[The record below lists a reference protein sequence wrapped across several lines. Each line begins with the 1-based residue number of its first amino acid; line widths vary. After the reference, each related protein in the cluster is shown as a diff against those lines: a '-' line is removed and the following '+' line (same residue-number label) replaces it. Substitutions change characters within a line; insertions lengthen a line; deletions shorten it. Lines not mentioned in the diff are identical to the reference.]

1 MIDYKELYSKL
12 EMANKKLRELDTDSI
27 TTKEINDIID
37 IVMYVR
43 DEIFIETLQET
54 FPTIIHTMQYVKQIK
69 SKGA

>member
-12 EMANKKLRELDTDSI
+12 EMANKKLRELDTDNV

-43 DEIFIETLQET
+43 DEIFIETL
-54 FPTIIHTMQYVKQIK
+54 
-69 SKGA
+69 

>member
-12 EMANKKLRELDTDSI
+12 EMANKKLRELDTDNI

-43 DEIFIETLQET
+43 DEIFIETL
-54 FPTIIHTMQYVKQIK
+54 
-69 SKGA
+69 

>member
-43 DEIFIETLQET
+43 DEIFIETL
-54 FPTIIHTMQYVKQIK
+54 
-69 SKGA
+69 

>member
-12 EMANKKLRELDTDSI
+12 EMANKKLHELDTDNI

-43 DEIFIETLQET
+43 DEIFIETL
-54 FPTIIHTMQYVKQIK
+54 
-69 SKGA
+69 